1 MFIHR
6 ILYFGVSFLLPIGLF
21 NCQPGDRANQSDTA
35 AAVEVKAK
43 TEAGPIPIYG
53 FSDIEHLFHQKT
65 DTTYIINFWATWCKP
80 CVEELPYFEQLT
92 AQYQSEKVKVILISL
107 DFKKQIE
114 RKLIPFLKKH
124 NLQSEV
130 RVLYEP
136 DANAWIDKVDPRWT
150 GAIPATVIYK
160 GERREFYEQ
169 SFDNFEQ
176 INSIV
181 KSFLNS

>member
-1 MFIHR
+1 MNSSQAQD
-6 ILYFGVSFLLPIGLF
+6 LAPTSSAL
-21 NCQPGDRANQSDTA
+21 S
-35 AAVEVKAK
+35 VKASPS
-43 TEAGPIPIYG
+43 EVPIYS
-53 FSDIEHLFHQKT
+53 FSELEHLFHQSN

-92 AQYQSEKVKVILISL
+92 SHYREEKVKVILISL

-114 RKLIPFLKKH
+114 SKLIPFIKKH

-130 RVLYEP
+130 VVLYDP
-136 DANAWIDKVDPRWT
+136 DANAWIDKVDERWS
-150 GAIPATVIYK
+150 GAIPATIIYR
-160 GERREFYEQ
+160 GAQRAFYEQ
-169 SFDNFEQ
+169 SFDTFEQ